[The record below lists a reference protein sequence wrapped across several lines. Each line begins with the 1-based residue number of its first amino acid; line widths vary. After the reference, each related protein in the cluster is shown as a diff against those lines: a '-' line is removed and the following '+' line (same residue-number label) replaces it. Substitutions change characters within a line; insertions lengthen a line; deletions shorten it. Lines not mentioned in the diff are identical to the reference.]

1 MSQVPGS
8 QGSQTPQLSEEEK
21 ELALNKAMIAVELAQ
36 LGILELEFELAGWLS
51 YPDVSTLRSWR
62 RRAIDGLDNNDLDKA
77 LQYTEK
83 ITQFLKERQKLCE
96 ELRKKNRKHSKRYS
110 SHSSRH

>member
-1 MSQVPGS
+1 MSQEGVA
-8 QGSQTPQLSEEEK
+8 QGSQAPQVSEEER

-36 LGILELEFELAGWLS
+36 LGILEMEFELAGCLS
-51 YPDVSTLRSWR
+51 YPDVFTLDSWR

-96 ELRKKNRKHSKRYS
+96 ERKKKSRKHNKRYS
-110 SHSSRH
+110 SHSSPH